1 MEVGRLKKQRDP
13 GRGQLHRRGA
23 RVWRDE
29 DNPTGPLREQEEPE
43 PAEAEE
49 ELPPSDVAVEPDAAS
64 PANSGPG
71 GGGATESEG
80 RAKHHEGLHGG
91 PSRKP

>member
-1 MEVGRLKKQRDP
+1 LKKQRDP

-29 DNPTGPLREQEEPE
+29 DNPTGPLPEQ
-43 PAEAEE
+43 AEE
-49 ELPPSDVAVEPDAAS
+49 EEDEKEEQPPSDVTIEPDAAS

-71 GGGATESEG
+71 AGGATESAD

>member
-1 MEVGRLKKQRDP
+1 LKKQRDP

-29 DNPTGPLREQEEPE
+29 DNPTGPMREQEE
-43 PAEAEE
+43 EE
-49 ELPPSDVAVEPDAAS
+49 QPPSDVTLEPDAAS

-71 GGGATESEG
+71 GGGATESAE
-80 RAKHHEGLHGG
+80 RAKHHEGMHGG

>member
-1 MEVGRLKKQRDP
+1 LKKQRDP

-29 DNPTGPLREQEEPE
+29 DNPTGPLPEQEE
-43 PAEAEE
+43 EE
-49 ELPPSDVAVEPDAAS
+49 QPPSDVTIEPDAAS

-80 RAKHHEGLHGG
+80 RAKHHEGMHGG

>member
-1 MEVGRLKKQRDP
+1 MKKQRDP
-13 GRGQLHRRGA
+13 GRGQLHSRGA

-29 DNPTGPLREQEEPE
+29 DNPTGPMPEREEEEQPSSEIAPE
-43 PAEAEE
+43 P
-49 ELPPSDVAVEPDAAS
+49 DGAS

-71 GGGATESEG
+71 GGGATESAG